1 MPPVLSLAAARWV
14 FVLSGA
20 AALLYQIIWQRLL
33 VLFSGSDIYSSTLVI
48 ASFMTGLGIGHFAG
62 GHLADRLSPRK
73 CLRLFAVAEGAI
85 AVFGVCSGF
94 LYYDVLYHRLG
105 PVHLAPAVL
114 AAILFVSLLWPTF
127 FMGLSLPLLARAMTQ
142 HLDEAA
148 VRIGQLYGLNTFGAA
163 AGALCAT
170 WLLLPRLGFEGT
182 LWVGA
187 AVNGACALAVI
198 RSLSRPVLPHV
209 RPAPAD
215 NASPPG
221 ELPSTAARRQPTF
234 VTWVVLY
241 GLAGFLAL
249 SLEIVWF
256 RLLGVIVK
264 STAFTFGTLLAV
276 YLAGLGAG
284 SIAGTRYVKRADRP
298 AATFLLLQG
307 CVGLTAGLALS
318 AFLAL
323 APRVSWLNE
332 YLAGYEPLNAM
343 QNLRRLQLRALM
355 EGRVFTDPSQSLPWE
370 AVLLYVVIPAFL
382 IALPTF
388 VMGFAFPV
396 LQRVVQTDFARLG
409 RHVGALLLANIA
421 GSAAGTLLT
430 GWLALN
436 RLGTAGTFKMLLGL
450 SAVFS
455 LAALRVLS
463 PGSPPRRPLMSGRAG
478 AAALLV
484 GIVLVLLV
492 APDSEALWARLH
504 GARIHQNVFAEDATG
519 LSVLR
524 IEGAGAS
531 GRTTVFVNGL
541 GQSWIP
547 YGGIHTALGLL
558 PAFIHAN
565 PTDIAVIGLGSG
577 DTAYAAAGRP
587 EIRTIT
593 CIEIIRPQLETLTTL
608 ATRVPYEGLR
618 GLLHDGRIRHVAG
631 DGRLALMR
639 SAARYDIIEADAL
652 RPNSAYSGNL
662 FSDGYFELMR
672 RRLRPHGL
680 AVTWSPTVRVHNAFV
695 RVFPNV
701 VVLPEIL
708 IGSNE
713 PILLDRDAVL
723 ARLAHPRAVSHYA
736 RAGIR
741 VDDLVASHLI
751 ELARYTPEFDRRALT
766 DFNTDLFPRD
776 ELEGP
781 AAAWRPDDRE

>member
-1 MPPVLSLAAARWV
+1 
-14 FVLSGA
+14 
-20 AALLYQIIWQRLL
+20 
-33 VLFSGSDIYSSTLVI
+33 
-48 ASFMTGLGIGHFAG
+48 
-62 GHLADRLSPRK
+62 
-73 CLRLFAVAEGAI
+73 
-85 AVFGVCSGF
+85 
-94 LYYDVLYHRLG
+94 
-105 PVHLAPAVL
+105 
-114 AAILFVSLLWPTF
+114 
-127 FMGLSLPLLARAMTQ
+127 
-142 HLDEAA
+142 
-148 VRIGQLYGLNTFGAA
+148 
-163 AGALCAT
+163 
-170 WLLLPRLGFEGT
+170 
-182 LWVGA
+182 
-187 AVNGACALAVI
+187 
-198 RSLSRPVLPHV
+198 
-209 RPAPAD
+209 
-215 NASPPG
+215 
-221 ELPSTAARRQPTF
+221 
-234 VTWVVLY
+234 
-241 GLAGFLAL
+241 
-249 SLEIVWF
+249 
-256 RLLGVIVK
+256 
-264 STAFTFGTLLAV
+264 
-276 YLAGLGAG
+276 
-284 SIAGTRYVKRADRP
+284 VKRAGRP

-318 AFLAL
+318 VFLAL

-343 QNLRRLQLRALM
+343 QNLRRLQLRALT
-355 EGRVFTDPSQSLPWE
+355 EGRVFTEPSQSLPWE
-370 AVLLYVVIPAFL
+370 AVLLYVVVPAFL

-436 RLGTAGTFKMLLGL
+436 RLGTAGTFKMLLLL
-450 SAVFS
+450 SAVFP
-455 LAALRVLS
+455 LAALRVL
-463 PGSPPRRPLMSGRAG
+463 PPASRRSSRPLMNGRAG
-478 AAALLV
+478 AAALVV
-484 GIVLVLLV
+484 GIALVLAA
-492 APDSEALWARLH
+492 APGSAALWATLH

-558 PAFIHAN
+558 PAFIH
-565 PTDIAVIGLGSG
+565 PDPKDIAVIGLGSG

-587 EIRTIT
+587 DVETIT
-593 CIEIIRPQLETLTTL
+593 CIEIIRPQLETLTRL
-608 ATRVPYEGLR
+608 AQRVPYEGLL
-618 GLLHDGRIRHVAG
+618 GLLHDGRFRHVSG

-652 RPNSAYSGNL
+652 RPSSAYSGNL

-695 RVFPNV
+695 RVFPHV

-713 PILLDRDAVL
+713 PIVLDRAAVL
-723 ARLAHPRAVSHYA
+723 ARLADPRARFHYA

-741 VDDLVASHLI
+741 VDELVASHLM
-751 ELARYTPEFDRRALT
+751 ELARYTPEFDRSILA

-781 AAAWRPDDRE
+781 APAWRPDDRE